1 MKYVLVL
8 LVVMFAIGLWQHN
21 RRQAPRDDRSRRA
34 PSPPP
39 SPSQSSVL
47 TAPQEMVVCA
57 HCGVHLPVGDAV
69 NGAHRGVYYC
79 CTEHRQQAEASK

>member
-21 RRQAPRDDRSRRA
+21 RRQVHRDDQARRT
-34 PSPPP
+34 PPPPPPP
-39 SPSQSSVL
+39 SPSVAI
-47 TAPQEMVVCA
+47 APQEMVVCA

-69 NGAHRGVYYC
+69 NGTLRGVYYC
-79 CTEHRQQAEASK
+79 GAEHRLRAEAGK

>member
-21 RRQAPRDDRSRRA
+21 RRQTHRDDRSRRA
-34 PSPPP
+34 PPPP
-39 SPSQSSVL
+39 SQPSVV

-69 NGAHRGVYYC
+69 NGTQRGVYYC
-79 CTEHRQQAEASK
+79 GAEHRLRAEAGK